1 MRLFLLFALVVCAV
15 ADIAP
20 LYTHLVDGIQGQYIV
35 ALTEESRTV
44 DEFIASFDKASASV
58 SIIPKIRYRD
68 GAFKGFAAQMS
79 TVQLAEIRKMPEVAY
94 VEQDSVVRALW
105 VASWGLDRVDQRT
118 LPLNGKAIFHGT
130 GKGTNAYIID
140 TGVYPK
146 NLFFSDR
153 AYIAYDAVKDKYGGL
168 DCNGHGTHCA
178 GTVGGEVFGIARE
191 ANLFGVKV
199 LGCGGSGTTAGVID
213 GMDFVAKEG
222 ERPAVA
228 SMSLGGGAST
238 AMDEAV
244 ARLFDA
250 DVTVS
255 VAAGNSYG
263 DACSSSPARAKEA
276 ITVGA
281 TDIEDQKA
289 AFSNYGKCVDIF
301 APGVDIP
308 SLWIDGTH
316 AVNTISGTSMAC
328 PHVTGGAILAVGNNP
343 ELTSAQ
349 VKAKI
354 LDNGTR
360 DVVKNPGP
368 ESPNLMLYI
377 P

>member
-1 MRLFLLFALVVCAV
+1 MRVLLVLSLASLA
-15 ADIAP
+15 AATAP
-20 LYTHLVDGIQGQYIV
+20 LYEHAVDGITGQYIV
-35 ALTEESRTV
+35 ALTNESPAV
-44 DEFIASFDKASASV
+44 DEFLNFMSESMGVPLVPSV
-58 SIIPKIRYRD
+58 RYRG
-68 GAFKGFAAQMS
+68 GAFKGFAAPLDD
-79 TVQLAEIRKMPEVAY
+79 TQLSNIRNMQEVAY
-94 VEQDSVVRALW
+94 VEQEAVVRAQW
-105 VASWGLDRVDQRT
+105 VASWGLDRVDQRK
-118 LPLNGKAIFHGT
+118 LPLDGKADFMGT

-140 TGVYPK
+140 TGIFPK
-146 NLFFSDR
+146 NHFFSDR
-153 AYIAYDAVKDKYGGL
+153 GYIAYDAVHDEFGGL

-178 GTVGGEVFGIARE
+178 GTIGGEVFGIARE

-199 LGCGGSGTTAGVID
+199 LGCGGSGSTAGVID
-213 GMDFVAKEG
+213 GMDFVASEG

-228 SMSLGGGAST
+228 SMSLGGGASQ
-238 AMDEAV
+238 AMDDAV

-250 DVTVS
+250 GVTVS

-263 DACSSSPARAKEA
+263 DACTASPARAKEA

-281 TDIEDQKA
+281 TDIEDERA
-289 AFSNYGKCVDIF
+289 DFSNYGKCVDIF

-308 SLWIDGTH
+308 SLWKDGDFAT
-316 AVNTISGTSMAC
+316 NTISGTSMAC

-343 ELTSAQ
+343 EMTSAQ
-349 VKAKI
+349 VKAEI
-354 LDNGTR
+354 LKNATP